1 MKAYIP
7 DEVVRNKDNIEKIE
21 AILEKVP
28 DTSIRFKGAYTLDDA
43 VRDLRELGEPEI
55 ADLIG

>member
-1 MKAYIP
+1 MGVYIP
-7 DEVVRNKDNIEKIE
+7 DEAVRNKENIEKIN
-21 AILEKVP
+21 AILAKVP
-28 DTSIRFKGAYTLDDA
+28 ETSIRVKGAYTLDDA